1 MATNAEIIIYQRFL
15 ISYTFRRL
23 ATVKKC
29 FSALILLLACAAAL
43 TGCTGKSDVLKVGTE
58 ATFPPFESQAEN
70 GEYIGFDMDIMAYI
84 AADNGWEYEIVNI
97 AFDTLVDSLECG
109 ELDIVI
115 AAMTIDEKRSQRID
129 FSNSYYDASQIMVI
143 REDETRD
150 FDMNDIAALDLKIAV
165 QMGTTGASEAQKLLG
180 SEKIHNLYEYKRAKE
195 VFAELTSG
203 RVDLVIIDQPVAK
216 KYIQEIGSMK
226 TYGEPFTDERFGIAV
241 QKGETEMLNKINA
254 SLEKLVASGE
264 YQTLYDKWFEADE

>member
-1 MATNAEIIIYQRFL
+1 M
-15 ISYTFRRL
+15 
-23 ATVKKC
+23 KKC